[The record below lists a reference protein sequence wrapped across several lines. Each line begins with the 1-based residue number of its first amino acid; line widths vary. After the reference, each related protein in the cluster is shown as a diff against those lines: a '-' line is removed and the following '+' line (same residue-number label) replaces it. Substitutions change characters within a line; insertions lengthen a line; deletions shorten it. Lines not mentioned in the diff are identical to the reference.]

1 MNKLIN
7 NINNWIDNGPQG
19 NDKQLD
25 PITLGLMAAGAYANY
40 KASQTRAEE
49 MQTKPISPGE
59 IRGHL
64 APMQGVINQMQA
76 SRGQMTNLGNQMMDP
91 TSSYNLQQKQ
101 LMGEQG
107 ADQMAL
113 QSILQNRQRAATGV
127 DSGIMQAQRRAQQQQ
142 LSQSLGQQFQN
153 QMMQNRTQG
162 MSMLGSANSLLG
174 NIGSMTTGL
183 SENVAQAA
191 ISQRQHQMAEEQR
204 QREAKASMYEGF
216 GDMAMGG
223 AQSYYSSQNP
233 SYIPNTSNY
242 KFDPLTG
249 EPIE

>member
-40 KASQTRAEE
+40 RAAKKRGEE
-49 MQTKPISPGE
+49 METKPIGPAE

-64 APMQGVINQMQA
+64 SPMQGVINQMQ
-76 SRGQMTNLGNQMMDP
+76 GQHGKMMGLSEQMMDP
-91 TSSYNLQQKQ
+91 GSSYNLQQKGMMQ
-101 LMGEQG
+101 EQG

-113 QSILQNRQRAATGV
+113 QTILQNRQNAATGV

-162 MSMLGSANSLLG
+162 LGLMGNANTLLG

-183 SENVAQAA
+183 SENIGQAA
-191 ISQRQHQMAEEQR
+191 ISQRQHQMAEEMR
-204 QREAKASMYEGF
+204 RKEAEAAMYEGF
-216 GDMAMGG
+216 GNMAMGG
-223 AQSYYSSQNP
+223 AKAYYGMQNP
-233 SYIPNTSNY
+233 SYNPTNT
-242 KFDPLTG
+242 TG
-249 EPIE
+249 TGGN